1 MNSAFSTILPRVACL
16 ALAAGALTACGGQSA
31 ASELGTD
38 FTDVEQRAAAEGELV
53 VYSAATEDVNA
64 ALVEAFNQEYPD
76 ISVTM
81 TRLSTGDLRSRF
93 ASETSIGAQSADA
106 VIVTDPLMFNQDP
119 DWFLGLNEDVVP
131 NLADVREGF
140 AHDAHV
146 GLVTSPW
153 VLTYNTN
160 KISSAPQS
168 WKELE
173 NPEFLKDATLTD
185 PQVASDSV
193 LSFYQLLLDEYGAGY
208 LKNLGDGNDDWFDS
222 SVSAIQKVA
231 AGQVALSAPGA
242 KGHSQTLVN
251 SGAPLGVVIPEPVF
265 AFTNQLGVAA
275 DATHPNAALVFTNF
289 MLSPAGQS
297 AFCGDGLYLSL
308 VVGDVEGCSP
318 TPDDARIADPLRA
331 VNERDTILSAFELD

>member
-1 MNSAFSTILPRVACL
+1 MNSAFSTILPRVACV
-16 ALAAGALTACGGQSA
+16 ALAAVALTSCGSQSE
-31 ASELGTD
+31 ASELGPD
-38 FTDVEQRAAAEGELV
+38 FAEITQRAAAEGELV
-53 VYSAATEDVNA
+53 VYSAATDDVNK
-64 ALVEAFNQEYPD
+64 ALVEAFRAEHPEV
-76 ISVTM
+76 SVTM

-119 DWFLGLNEDVVP
+119 DWFAPLNADVVP

-153 VLTYNTN
+153 VLTYNTES
-160 KISSAPQS
+160 IATAPVS
-168 WKELE
+168 WKDLDAPEL
-173 NPEFLKDATLTD
+173 LKNATLTD
-185 PQVASDSV
+185 PRISSDSV
-193 LSFYQLLLDEYGAGY
+193 LSFYQLLLDEYGSGY
-208 LKNLGDGNDDWFDS
+208 LKNLGDQNDDWFDS

-231 AGQVALSAPGA
+231 AGQVALAAPGA
-242 KGHSQTLVN
+242 KGHSLSLVN

-275 DATHPNAALVFTNF
+275 EAENPNAAMVFTNF

-308 VVGDVEGCSP
+308 VESDVEGCSP

-331 VNERDTILSAFELD
+331 VKDRDSILSAFELD